1 MSFTLSVFRS
11 RTCILHHIA
20 FLFCLPA
27 HYFLPPITPFSPL
40 KTYFLAAVLP
50 FSVMFLMPRTGFVY
64 TIDVDVYAFRLA
76 FSGKKHCIL
85 HHFSLRLT
93 PKRTA
98 FSTKTHCVQRHIALR
113 LAPNCTTFCCKWLK
127 IWCKR
132 RFLVINIHSP
142 ASVNTL
148 PFAPKTTLARIV
160 FLRLGARLVDK
171 IAAIV
176 LKLLLKN
183 GQKKVG

>member
-1 MSFTLSVFRS
+1 MSFTLSVFRN
-11 RTCILHHIA
+11 RTCNLHHIV

-50 FSVMFLMPRTGFVY
+50 LSVMFLMPRTGFVY

-85 HHFSLRLT
+85 HHFSLRLA

-98 FSTKTHCVQRHIALR
+98 FSGILHYVLHQIAL
-113 LAPNCTTFCCKWLK
+113 
-127 IWCKR
+127 
-132 RFLVINIHSP
+132 H
-142 ASVNTL
+142 
-148 PFAPKTTLARIV
+148 FAANGPKSGV
-160 FLRLGARLVDK
+160 KDDSW
-171 IAAIV
+171 
-176 LKLLLKN
+176 
-183 GQKKVG
+183 

>member
-1 MSFTLSVFRS
+1 MSFALSVFRN

-27 HYFLPPITPFSPL
+27 HYFLRPISPFQTLKCRFLIAILPL
-40 KTYFLAAVLP
+40 LALYFMA
-50 FSVMFLMPRTGFVY
+50 RRGFVY
-64 TIDVDVYAFRLA
+64 TVDVDIYAFRLA
-76 FSGKKHCIL
+76 FSGKKYCIL
-85 HHFSLRLT
+85 NHFSLRLA

-98 FSTKTHCVQRHIALR
+98 ISTKTHCVQRHITLHF
-113 LAPNCTTFCCKWLK
+113 APNCTTFCCKWPK
-127 IWCKR
+127 IWCER
-132 RFLVINIHSP
+132 RFLVINIHSS

-148 PFAPKTTLARIV
+148 SFAPKQPLARID
-160 FLRLGARLVDK
+160 FLRLGGRLVEK